1 MTVPRPGDTRP
12 NHTATSILAILAI
25 ALGVVAFILP
35 ATIWGAG
42 AIIPGLLLGAGII
55 LPAAWWLGH
64 DRREARAAVDPDA
77 PAAVMDR
84 RWRFVAPAA
93 AVLALFGLGGIG
105 ITVNGVPE
113 IAGFTTWK
121 PEKTEETTAPSP
133 EPSSSETS
141 QTTDT
146 QTTDTWTTE
155 TTTSITTPSETAT
168 DTTTSETT
176 SDASTSE
183 TTTDTPTETPEPS
196 SDQPTP
202 TSPTGPSPTAP
213 STTDTTTS
221 ETTTETTSTGN
232 GAVSMRPEDN
242 GAHPAHAG

>member
-12 NHTATSILAILAI
+12 NHTAKSILAILAI

-35 ATIWGAG
+35 AIIWGAG

-93 AVLALFGLGGIG
+93 AMLALFGLGGIG

-113 IAGFTTWK
+113 IAGFTEWK

-133 EPSSSETS
+133 ESSSETS

-155 TTTSITTPSETAT
+155 TTTSMTTTAETTT
-168 DTTTSETT
+168 DT
-176 SDASTSE
+176 STSE